1 MPRLIFF
8 SILLLS
14 LLFSACIKKKEV
26 TYVSDE
32 TLIRQQITHF
42 EDALK
47 QNNPELFSDYYARDK
62 ILVFPLWMQDSLATW
77 EEVISYWKDFFNSNQ
92 VTEFSLGSVTVN
104 TAGRTGWVK
113 AKWEMKLEQ
122 KKLLKKKKLYYE
134 LKGRYTAIFENKEGH
149 WQVVHEHMSV
159 ASSSLLNK

>member
-1 MPRLIFF
+1 MRQKTLF
-8 SILLLS
+8 LLFLS
-14 LLFSACIKKKEV
+14 ALLLFSCIKKKEV
-26 TYVSDE
+26 AFVSDE

-42 EDALK
+42 EDAIK
-47 QNNPELFSDYYARDK
+47 QKNPELFSDYYARDK

-92 VTEFSLGSVTVN
+92 VAEFSLGSVTVN

-113 AKWEMKLEQ
+113 ANWEMKLEK

-159 ASSSLLNK
+159 ARSSLLSK

>member
-1 MPRLIFF
+1 MLRRILFFVLFLTLLIT
-8 SILLLS
+8 
-14 LLFSACIKKKEV
+14 ACIKKKEV

-42 EDALK
+42 EDAIK
-47 QNNPELFSDYYARDK
+47 QKNPELFSDYYARDK
-62 ILVFPLWMQDSLATW
+62 IVVFPLWEQDSLSTW

-92 VTEFSLGSVTVN
+92 VTKFSLGSVTVN
-104 TAGRTGWVK
+104 TAGRSGWVK
-113 AKWEMKLEQ
+113 AKWEMKLE
-122 KKLLKKKKLYYE
+122 KSKSLKKKKQYYE

-159 ASSSLLNK
+159 ASSNLFTK